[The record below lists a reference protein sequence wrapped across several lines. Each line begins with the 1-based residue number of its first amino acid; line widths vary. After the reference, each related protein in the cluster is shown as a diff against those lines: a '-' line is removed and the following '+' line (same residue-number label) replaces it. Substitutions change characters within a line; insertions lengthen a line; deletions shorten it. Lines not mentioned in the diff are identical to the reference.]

1 MIIYLRQYPEKV
13 IIWWIIKPGK
23 ELPIVP
29 NVSLTG
35 IDTEIT
41 ITDKTYNQ

>member
-1 MIIYLRQYPEKV
+1 MVIYLRQYPEKV
-13 IIWWIIKPGK
+13 IIWWIIKPVK

-29 NVSLTG
+29 NMSLTG
-35 IDTEIT
+35 IDTDIT